1 MSKSQ
6 ETKDVFGLYEEGIN
20 NVFATIHKDVPKF
33 HQTITNLQQQY
44 MQTCESTT
52 KAVLAVQREY
62 ANKIGFNA
70 DVPDVATSA
79 IKDVSTEIS
88 KSYSMQS
95 QMIQTA
101 MDSAQQNIKTL
112 NENVKSFTEV
122 QRNIIQSWIDI
133 FTPSRN

>member
-1 MSKSQ
+1 MSKPQ
-6 ETKDVFGLYEEGIN
+6 EAKDVFGLYEEGIN

-33 HQTITNLQQQY
+33 HQTITNLQQQC
-44 MQTCESTT
+44 MQACESTT
-52 KAVLAVQREY
+52 KAALAVQREY

-79 IKDVSTEIS
+79 IKDVSEEIS
-88 KSYSMQS
+88 KAYSMQS

-133 FTPSRN
+133 FAPSRS